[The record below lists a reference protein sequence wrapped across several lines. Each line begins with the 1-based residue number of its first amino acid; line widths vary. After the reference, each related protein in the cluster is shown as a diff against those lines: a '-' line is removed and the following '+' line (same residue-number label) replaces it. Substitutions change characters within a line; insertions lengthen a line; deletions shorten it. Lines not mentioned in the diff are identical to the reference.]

1 MSFGFNKKQILG
13 LIILLALV
21 FTLPLALFLTREKQE
36 IRKRAEE
43 TRKEIVLSLNPQTN
57 NETNPWPVGH
67 EQTINIKMRNITP
80 NKTLRFRVVGLALNF
95 NPQVFEI
102 QTSDLRCASPFVI
115 AGGNASRVEN
125 NLLSLVCYVPPAGT
139 GPSDPQ
145 SLTPGAEVNVG
156 SFKVKVKQNPPGRS
170 TNIAFARTNIPE
182 EGSLEDL
189 SKFGDAGIYY
199 ITGAQVTGTPTATP
213 TPTPAPTSTITPT
226 PTFVPTSTPTPT
238 MAPNTARLTFKIKF
252 QLITSSRSRKLNK
265 NVRVILKQGN
275 IEKYREVIEVAS
287 DQNAVYSGTLVNITP
302 GTYDILIKG
311 WAHLQKKF
319 QNITL
324 NEGENVVDWSGTP
337 LIVGDTYGN
346 DLGDNKIQM
355 EDVTAVI
362 ANWIQNSTPVTPTN
376 LKYDLDDNGFIQ
388 MEDVT
393 AVIANWTEY
402 IRRGEE

>member
-1 MSFGFNKKQILG
+1 MNRAFNKKQIFSLV
-13 LIILLALV
+13 ILLSLV
-21 FTLPLALFLTREKQE
+21 LILPLTLFLARQRQE
-36 IRKRAEE
+36 VRKKAEE
-43 TRKEIVLSLNPQTN
+43 TRKEIVLFLDPQTN
-57 NETNPWPVGH
+57 NQANPWPAEH
-67 EQTINIKMRNITP
+67 EQTINVKMRNITS
-80 NKTLRFRVVGLALNF
+80 NKTLRFRVVGLELNF
-95 NPQVFEI
+95 NSQVFEI
-102 QTSDLRCASPFVI
+102 QTSDLRCTSPFVI

-125 NLLSLVCYVPPAGT
+125 NLLSLVCYAPPAGT

-156 SFKVKVKQNPPGRS
+156 SFKVKVKQNPPGGS

-199 ITGAQVTGTPTATP
+199 ITGPQITGTP
-213 TPTPAPTSTITPT
+213 TPTPTSEVTPTPTPTSTITPT
-226 PTFVPTSTPTPT
+226 PTPTPT
-238 MAPNTARLTFKIKF
+238 TAPNTASLTFKIKF
-252 QLITSSRSRKLNK
+252 QLITSQGRKLNK
-265 NVRVILKQGN
+265 NVRVILKQGET
-275 IEKYREVIEVAS
+275 EKYREVIEVSS

-346 DLGDNKIQM
+346 NLGDNKIQM

-362 ANWIQNSTPVTPTN
+362 ANWIQNSTPVTSTN
-376 LKYDLDDNGFIQ
+376 LRYDLDDNGFIQ